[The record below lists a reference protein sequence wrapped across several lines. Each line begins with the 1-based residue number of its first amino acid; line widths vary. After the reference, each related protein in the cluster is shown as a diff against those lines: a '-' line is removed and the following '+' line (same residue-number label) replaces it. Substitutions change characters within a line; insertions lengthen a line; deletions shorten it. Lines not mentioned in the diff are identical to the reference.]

1 MFQSVRVSVWVQDK
15 ARLDIARLQRVS
27 AGFGSFTTSGIRSAQ
42 PLPQTGNLLD
52 DNSREVLKL
61 VFSRDGSF
69 LQVRQSTYRS
79 DRAV

>member
-1 MFQSVRVSVWVQDK
+1 MQDK

-42 PLPQTGNLLD
+42 PQNANLLD

-61 VFSRDGSF
+61 IFSRDGGF
-69 LQVRQSTYRS
+69 LQVRQSSVR
-79 DRAV
+79 RVKAP